1 MKMNR
6 QTILSYHNFNAL
18 SNDVIELAKEIMPDK
33 VIYINFLNESVQVT
47 MKVSKHNTNVNV
59 KEGVTIPVEDAICN
73 QIDYPSGKPL
83 ILENIRENNFNEKVN
98 KTIEDSNIGSYLGI
112 PISFKNGVRFGT
124 LCAAH
129 HDRSHF
135 EEKDVALLTNI
146 AKLFSFYLELEHIAY
161 KDALTGLYNSHFLL
175 NRQND
180 ILSQGGLTIM
190 VDLDRFKDVNDH
202 FGHQKG
208 DEVLIE
214 LGKKLS
220 SFTYDFKEAY
230 AFRLGGDEFFLY
242 INESLTTAQI
252 QELLESMLQSL
263 RVWDT
268 EIGNIPLSS
277 SIGALIVH
285 PNDYSDFNELL
296 NRTDTLLYKAKHLGK
311 NIYVLDDVVSPIN

>member
-1 MKMNR
+1 MKMNK

-47 MKVSKHNTNVNV
+47 MRVSKNNTNVNV

-98 KTIEDSNIGSYLGI
+98 KTIKDCNIGSYLGI

-129 HDRSHF
+129 HNRSHF
-135 EEKDVALLTNI
+135 EEKDVALLNNI
-146 AKLFSFYLELEHIAY
+146 AKLFSYYLELEHIAY
-161 KDALTGLYNSHFLL
+161 KDALTGLYNSQFLL

-180 ILSQGGLTIM
+180 IINYGGLTIM
-190 VDLDRFKDVNDH
+190 VDLDRFKDINDR
-202 FGHQKG
+202 FGHQTG

-214 LGKKLS
+214 VGKKLS

-230 AFRLGGDEFFLY
+230 VFRLGGDEFLVY
-242 INESLTTAQI
+242 INESLSNEQVHD
-252 QELLESMLQSL
+252 LLEAMLHSL
-263 RVWDT
+263 RKWST
-268 EIGNIPLSS
+268 NIGDVPLSS
-277 SIGALIVH
+277 SIGAVRVN
-285 PNDYSDFNELL
+285 PNAYSDFSELL
-296 NRTDTLLYKAKHLGK
+296 SKADTLLYKAKHLGK
-311 NIYVLDDVVSPIN
+311 NTFVLDEA